1 MLDKREHQSNEDL
14 SDATLVAASNDRQLQ
29 NHEHDEDQRYD
40 DDENNNNN
48 NNNNNDNENDDEN
61 NYSNQ
66 DQRITEVLKTHLH
79 NEVSSKT

>member
-1 MLDKREHQSNEDL
+1 MLKYLLDKREHQSNEDL

-40 DDENNNNN
+40 DDENNNINN
-48 NNNNNDNENDDEN
+48 ENENDDEN

-66 DQRITEVLKTHLH
+66 DQRITEVLKSHLH
-79 NEVSSKT
+79 NEVSSKI

>member
-29 NHEHDEDQRYD
+29 NHEHDEDQRY
-40 DDENNNNN
+40 E
-48 NNNNNDNENDDEN
+48 DDEN